1 MELLDRQQCVEWNR
15 NDARADRAP
24 EQNREIDRIEHDH
37 GEAVFALQP
46 KLCEHRAYARDAVG
60 KLAISNAP
68 RRIAEGD
75 LAAAPLRD
83 IAVDHVDCGI
93 VGLRAHSLSFPVLPG
108 SINGNACGTTD
119 RPGRTLMR
127 SALAIVFALLAGVAS
142 AQAEVSEVRLS
153 KQYGLP
159 YLPFM
164 VMERFQ
170 TLEKQAGKQGLTL
183 KVSWT
188 TLSNATAMMDA
199 ILSGQMDFITPGVP
213 TLATMWDKTVGTP
226 NEIRAL
232 SAVQSM
238 PYVLVTRS
246 EHIRTIRDFTD
257 KDRIALPAVKLTGH
271 AIALQMAVAK
281 EYGREHYDK
290 LDAIT
295 LSLSHPD
302 ATAALLAGKS
312 EINAHFAS
320 SPFYYIELATLG
332 VRKVLHSYDAAG
344 GRHTNR
350 VVIAAKKIYHG
361 KSEGW
366 GGVFAA

>member
-1 MELLDRQQCVEWNR
+1 MRHALRTLIIIAALAAGLAS
-15 NDARADRAP
+15 ARA
-24 EQNREIDRIEHDH
+24 
-37 GEAVFALQP
+37 
-46 KLCEHRAYARDAVG
+46 
-60 KLAISNAP
+60 
-68 RRIAEGD
+68 
-75 LAAAPLRD
+75 
-83 IAVDHVDCGI
+83 
-93 VGLRAHSLSFPVLPG
+93 
-108 SINGNACGTTD
+108 
-119 RPGRTLMR
+119 
-127 SALAIVFALLAGVAS
+127 
-142 AQAEVSEVRLS
+142 EVTEVRLS

-164 VMERFQ
+164 VMEQFSL
-170 TLEKQAGKQGLTL
+170 LEKQAEKQGLKL

-188 TLSNATAMMDA
+188 TLSNATAMMEA

-246 EHIRTIRDFTD
+246 ENIKTIRDFTD

-271 AIALQMAVAK
+271 AIALQMAVAR
-281 EYGREHYDK
+281 EFGREHYDK

-295 LSLSHPD
+295 ISLSHPD

-320 SPFYYIELATLG
+320 SPFYYIELATPG
-332 VRKVLHSYDAAG
+332 VHKVLHSYDAAG
-344 GRHTNR
+344 GRHTNGVLMASKKFYDANPKTCAA
-350 VVIAAKKIYHG
+350 VVAALEEANAFIKANPRKAAEIYLAMTKEKRSTLDEMEKMVADPDVDYTTTPINVMKFVEFMNLAGTVKKKPASWKDLFFPTAYAMPG
-361 KSEGW
+361 S
-366 GGVFAA
+366 

>member
-1 MELLDRQQCVEWNR
+1 ME
-15 NDARADRAP
+15 
-24 EQNREIDRIEHDH
+24 
-37 GEAVFALQP
+37 
-46 KLCEHRAYARDAVG
+46 
-60 KLAISNAP
+60 
-68 RRIAEGD
+68 
-75 LAAAPLRD
+75 
-83 IAVDHVDCGI
+83 
-93 VGLRAHSLSFPVLPG
+93 
-108 SINGNACGTTD
+108 
-119 RPGRTLMR
+119 
-127 SALAIVFALLAGVAS
+127 
-142 AQAEVSEVRLS
+142 
-153 KQYGLP
+153 
-159 YLPFM
+159 
-164 VMERFQ
+164 
-170 TLEKQAGKQGLTL
+170 
-183 KVSWT
+183 
-188 TLSNATAMMDA
+188 A

-302 ATAALLAGKS
+302 ATAALLSGKS

-320 SPFYYIELATLG
+320 SPFYYIELATPG

-344 GRHTNR
+344 GRHTNGVLMASKKFYDANPKVCAAVLAALEEANAFIKANPR
-350 VVIAAKKIYHG
+350 KAAEIYLAMTKEKRSTLDEMEKMVTDPDVDYTTTPINVMKFVEFMNLAGTVKRKPASWKDLFFPIAYEKPG
-361 KSEGW
+361 S
-366 GGVFAA
+366 